1 MPNASPRVVII
12 GAGIVGANLADELA
26 QLGWTNTLVIEQGP
40 LTIPGG
46 STSHAPGLVFSS
58 NGSKSMTEF
67 AQYTIEK
74 LTSLTGP
81 DGRGS
86 FLPVGGL
93 EIAATEDRLQDLHRR
108 AGWNRSYGV
117 EADVIDADECARLF
131 PMLDRDRVLGGLL
144 TPGDGLALAAKGTQ
158 LVIERAR
165 AAGVEFRD
173 RTTVTDIET
182 TGGRVSAVI
191 AGEDRIPA
199 DIVVSCAG
207 FWGPKIGEMVGT
219 PIPLLPL
226 GHQFAWTTEVPSLTG
241 KNELP
246 AGASAPILR
255 YQDKDLYYREWGDRI
270 GIGSYAHRP
279 MPVDLD
285 TLPRFDPDEITSERM
300 PSSLDFTPEDFAPE
314 WEATKELL
322 PELAQTQIQRGFNG
336 IFSFTPD
343 GGSLVGQSRQVDGF
357 YVAEAVWVTH
367 GAGIARAVAEL
378 IAEGRSSTDLSGIDL
393 NRFEDVQTT
402 PDYVSETSQQNFVE
416 IYDVIHPLQPRV
428 SPRDL
433 RSSPFRR
440 QQEELGAFFL
450 ETAGWERPHWY
461 EANAALLSEMPA
473 EWAAPE
479 RDAWAN
485 QFHSPIAAAEAWK
498 TRTSVAMFDM
508 TQLKRFE
515 VTGPGAGELLHG
527 MTTSSMLRKPGA
539 VSYTLL
545 LDEAGGITSD
555 ITVAI
560 LDEETYQVGANS
572 NIDLAA
578 ISRAARH
585 QSAAD
590 PSKWATVRE
599 TTPGTCCIG
608 LWGPLAR
615 DVIAKVTDE
624 DFSDAGLRY
633 FRTKPAVLG
642 GVPVTAMRLSYVG
655 ELGWE
660 IYTSAD
666 LGSRLWDVLWEAG
679 QEFGIIAG
687 GREAFNSMRL
697 EKGFRSFGTDMTS
710 EHEPVQA
717 GIGFAVKASKTDD
730 FIGKAALAERAAA
743 ATKKLTCLTLDVPS
757 DVVLGKEPVY
767 VVGGGAGSAEDAS
780 AGAEASAGGAGS
792 EPSAG
797 ESAGGVGGGPSAGAE
812 ASAGGVGHGGAA
824 GRRGTADGYVTSAAY
839 GYTIGKSIAYAW
851 LPNTLSVGDAVE
863 IEYLGRRLPA
873 TVMAEP
879 LFDPEMTRLKG

>member
-1 MPNASPRVVII
+1 MPNATPRVVII

-40 LTIPGG
+40 LDIPGG

-74 LTSLTGP
+74 LTSLKGA

-93 EIAATEDRLQDLHRR
+93 EIATQEDRLQDLHRR

-117 EADVIDADECARLF
+117 DAEVVDADECLRLF
-131 PMLDRDRVLGGLL
+131 PMLDRDMVLGGLL

-173 RTTVTDIET
+173 RTVVTDIET
-182 TGGRVSAVI
+182 AGGKVTAVM
-191 AGEDRIPA
+191 AGADRIPA

-219 PIPLLPL
+219 SIPLLPL
-226 GHQFAWTTEVPSLTG
+226 GHQFAWTTEVPSLLG
-241 KNELP
+241 KNEKP
-246 AGASAPILR
+246 AGAQAPILR
-255 YQDKDLYYREWGDRI
+255 YQDKDLYYREWGERI

-285 TLPRFDPDEITSERM
+285 TLRSYSPEEITSERM
-300 PSSLDFTPEDFAPE
+300 PSSLDFTPDDFAPE
-314 WEATKELL
+314 WEATKKLL

-357 YVAEAVWVTH
+357 FVAEAVWVTH

-378 IAEGRSSTDLSGIDL
+378 IAHGRSETDLSGVDL

-402 PDYVSETSQQNFVE
+402 PEYVSETSQQNFVE

-450 ETAGWERPHWY
+450 ETSGWERPHWF
-461 EANAALLSEMPA
+461 EANAALLDQMPP

-479 RDAWAN
+479 RDAWADL
-485 QFHSPIAAAEAWK
+485 FHSPIAAAEAWK

-515 VTGPGAGELLHG
+515 VTGPGAGVLLHG

-572 NIDLAA
+572 NIDFAA
-578 ISRAARH
+578 ISRAAKH

-590 PSKWATVRE
+590 PSKWVTVRE

-615 DVIAKVTDE
+615 DVISKVTEE
-624 DFSDAGLRY
+624 DFSDEGLKY

-717 GIGFAVKASKTDD
+717 GLGFAVKASKTDD
-730 FIGKAALAERAAA
+730 FIGKAALADRAAA

-767 VVGGGAGSAEDAS
+767 VVAGGRGTEPGA
-780 AGAEASAGGAGS
+780 ASAGGAG
-792 EPSAG
+792 
-797 ESAGGVGGGPSAGAE
+797 GVGD
-812 ASAGGVGHGGAA
+812 
-824 GRRGTADGYVTSAAY
+824 GTGKADGYVTSAAY
-839 GYTIGKSIAYAW
+839 GYSIGKSVAYAW
-851 LPNTLSVGDAVE
+851 LPNTLTVGDSVE
-863 IEYLGRRLPA
+863 IEYLGRRLSA
-873 TVMAEP
+873 TVTAEP

>member
-1 MPNASPRVVII
+1 MPISSPRVVII

-40 LTIPGG
+40 LNIPGG

-58 NGSKSMTEF
+58 NASKSMTEF

-74 LTSLTGP
+74 LTSLKDA

-93 EIAATEDRLQDLHRR
+93 EIATTEDRLQDLHRR

-117 EADVIDADECARLF
+117 EADVIDADECAKLF
-131 PMLDRDRVLGGLL
+131 PMLNRDMVHGGLL

-158 LVIERAR
+158 LVIDRAR

-182 TGGRVSAVI
+182 TGARVSAVI
-191 AGEDRIPA
+191 CGDDRIPA

-226 GHQFAWTTEVPSLTG
+226 GHQFAWTTEVPSLIG

-246 AGASAPILR
+246 AGAQAPILR
-255 YQDKDLYYREWGDRI
+255 YQDKDLYYREWGERI

-285 TLPRFDPDEITSERM
+285 TLQTYSPDEITSERM
-300 PSSLDFTPEDFAPE
+300 PSSLEFTPDDFAPE
-314 WEATKELL
+314 WEATKTLL

-357 YVAEAVWVTH
+357 FVAEAVWVTH

-378 IAEGRSSTDLSGIDL
+378 IAEGRSKTDLSGIDL
-393 NRFEDVQTT
+393 NRFEDVQTSA
-402 PDYVSETSQQNFVE
+402 DYVSETSQQNFVE
-416 IYDVIHPLQPRV
+416 IYDIIHPLQPRV

-450 ETAGWERPHWY
+450 ETSGWERPHWFD
-461 EANAALLSEMPA
+461 ANAALLSEMPA

-479 RDAWAN
+479 RDAWAD

-578 ISRAARH
+578 ISRAAKH

-590 PSKWATVRE
+590 PSKWVTVRE

-615 DVIAKVTDE
+615 GVIAKVTDE
-624 DFSDAGLRY
+624 DFSDAGLKY

-679 QEFGIIAG
+679 EEFGIIAG

-717 GIGFAVKASKTDD
+717 GLGFAVKASKTDD
-730 FIGKAALAERAAA
+730 FTGKAALESRAAE
-743 ATKKLTCLTLDVPS
+743 ATTKLTCLTLDVPS

-767 VVGGGAGSAEDAS
+767 VVGGQRSSDAD
-780 AGAEASAGGAGS
+780 
-792 EPSAG
+792 
-797 ESAGGVGGGPSAGAE
+797 
-812 ASAGGVGHGGAA
+812 GGAA
-824 GRRGTADGYVTSAAY
+824 SAKSDGSDGSGVADGYVTSAAY

-851 LPNTLSVGDAVE
+851 LPNTLAVGDAVE

-873 TVMAEP
+873 TVTAEP

>member
-26 QLGWTNTLVIEQGP
+26 QLGWTNTLVVEQGP
-40 LTIPGG
+40 LAIPGG

-58 NGSKSMTEF
+58 NPSKSMTEF

-93 EIAATEDRLQDLHRR
+93 EVATTGERLQDLHRR

-117 EADVIDADECARLF
+117 EAHVIDADECAKLF
-131 PMLDRDRVLGGLL
+131 PMLDREMVLGGLL

-158 LVIERAR
+158 LVIDRAR

-219 PIPLLPL
+219 TIPLLPL
-226 GHQFAWTTEVPSLTG
+226 GHQFAWTTEVPSLVG

-246 AGASAPILR
+246 AGAQAPILR
-255 YQDKDLYYREWGDRI
+255 YQDKDLYFREWGERI

-285 TLPRFDPDEITSERM
+285 TLRTYSPEEITEEVM
-300 PSSLDFTPEDFAPE
+300 PSSLDFTPEDFVRE
-314 WEATKELL
+314 WEASQELL
-322 PELAQTQIQRGFNG
+322 PELAQTQVQRGFNG

-343 GGSLVGQSRQVDGF
+343 GGSLVGQSREVDGF
-357 YVAEAVWVTH
+357 FVAEAVWVTH
-367 GAGIARAVAEL
+367 GAGIAKAVAEL
-378 IAEGRSSTDLSGIDL
+378 IALGRSNTDLSGIDL
-393 NRFEDVQTT
+393 NRFEDALTT
-402 PDYVSETSQQNFVE
+402 PEYVSETSQQNFVE

-433 RSSPFRR
+433 RLSPFNE
-440 QQEELGAFFL
+440 QQKALGAFFL
-450 ETAGWERPHWY
+450 ETNGWERPHWY
-461 EANAALLSEMPA
+461 EANAALLNELPEEWKA
-473 EWAAPE
+473 PPRDEWAD
-479 RDAWAN
+479 R
-485 QFHSPIAAAEAWK
+485 FHSPIAAVEAWK
-498 TRTSVAMFDM
+498 TRTNVAMYDM
-508 TQLKRFE
+508 TALKRFE
-515 VTGPGAGELLHG
+515 VKGPGAGELLHG
-527 MTTSSMLRKPGA
+527 LTTSSMLRKPGA

-572 NIDLAA
+572 NIDFAS
-578 ISRAARH
+578 ITRAAKH

-615 DVIAKVTDE
+615 EVISEV
-624 DFSDAGLRY
+624 SDDDLSNDGLKY
-633 FRTKPAVLG
+633 FRTKQITLG
-642 GVPVTAMRLSYVG
+642 GIPVTAMRLSYVG

-660 IYTSAD
+660 LYTSAD
-666 LGSRLWDVLWEAG
+666 LGHRLWDVLWEAG
-679 QEFGIIAG
+679 RDYGLIAA
-687 GREAFNSMRL
+687 GREAFNSLRL
-697 EKGFRSFGTDMTS
+697 EKGFRSFGSDMTS
-710 EHEPVQA
+710 EHEPMQA
-717 GIGFAVKASKTDD
+717 GLGFAVKASKTDD
-730 FIGKAALAERAAA
+730 FRGKAALADRAAA
-743 ATKKLTCLTLDVPS
+743 ATQKLTCLTLDRRE
-757 DVVLGKEPVY
+757 DVVLGSEPVY
-767 VVGGGAGSAEDAS
+767 LMASSAGTADAEVGTAS
-780 AGAEASAGGAGS
+780 ATGRTPASTGG
-792 EPSAG
+792 
-797 ESAGGVGGGPSAGAE
+797 
-812 ASAGGVGHGGAA
+812 
-824 GRRGTADGYVTSAAY
+824 ADGYVTSAAY
-839 GYTIGKSIAYAW
+839 GYSIGKSIAYAW
-851 LPNTLSVGDAVE
+851 LPNTLSVGDGVE

-873 TVMAEP
+873 TVTAEP
-879 LFDPEMTRLKG
+879 IFDPEMTRLKG